1 MFYFTLSFPASLD
14 NQDINKWQGGLQEK
28 GHKMFITHDPVTC
41 MQHCTNVV
49 LKHERYIVQL
59 EKYQPIFFLSLN
71 GFFGHYIQLCFLL
84 TPHVFMS
91 GELRIS
97 PVSVSAL
104 YQYQLN

>member
-41 MQHCTNVV
+41 MQHCTNVA

-71 GFFGHYIQLCFLL
+71 GFFWALHSAMFFTDSTCF
-84 TPHVFMS
+84 HVW
-91 GELRIS
+91 GTT
-97 PVSVSAL
+97 
-104 YQYQLN
+104 Y